1 MRQLKIKDAIN
12 KANDSSNN
20 YTIYLYNT
28 DSGEDPI
35 KLEENID
42 YQVKIGNKT
51 GFLKSVTCKTNADK
65 SGLILLASELSQ
77 LPSDTYFVEV
87 WFEKDGLTYIYP
99 SKHQAKIELTHNI
112 EEVEGDAIPVIN
124 IEQLREELA
133 KNSST
138 GKGVKGEKG
147 DPGEPGPQGVAGKDG
162 ESAYQIWLD
171 NGNTGNVEDFLSS
184 LKGKDGAP
192 GPQGE
197 PGKNGKDGVDGKQG
211 PEGRPGEQ
219 GENGKSAYQIW
230 LDNGNHG
237 SEIDFINSLKGPK
250 GDTGERGPQGESGK
264 DSSNSDIDLSKIKF
278 NIPSYKYNTTTG
290 ESREKAEQNVVIVPT
305 DDGKYVLNF
314 EGTNKNVLKDI
325 YLLQSR
331 LSSAPAD
338 IKRIKTQLTDN
349 TNDIAI
355 IKENFVKSDELDEKI
370 KEELNKAPTTR
381 HAPTGWT
388 LDRTTNPWTIWF
400 DNGCGVQFPDYSTT
414 PTVYGYGFSPN
425 LTNSKIEA
433 WPLIGT
439 IMSASRGTLTIDSA
453 AKTDGGA
460 DYWGPNTKVI
470 NPINGDASNYD
481 WSDVYFND
489 TSRSHKGDYH
499 YDRQKNIFRVM
510 YELGI
515 WSIDDIRPFGLK
527 EK

>member
-35 KLEENID
+35 KLEEDID

-51 GFLKSVTCKTNADK
+51 GFLKSVTCKVNTDK
-65 SGLILLASELSQ
+65 TGLILLASELSQ
-77 LPSDTYFVEV
+77 LPGDIYFIEV

-133 KNSST
+133 KISST

-147 DPGEPGPQGVAGKDG
+147 DPGEPGKD
-162 ESAYQIWLD
+162 
-171 NGNTGNVEDFLSS
+171 
-184 LKGKDGAP
+184 
-192 GPQGE
+192 
-197 PGKNGKDGVDGKQG
+197 
-211 PEGRPGEQ
+211 
-219 GENGKSAYQIW
+219 GKSAYQVW

-237 SEIDFINSLKGPK
+237 SETDFINSLKGAK
-250 GDTGERGPQGESGK
+250 GDTGPVGPRGEQGEQGLPGPAGKDGAQGIQGPKGEKGDTGLTGPQGEKGDTGAEGK
-264 DSSNSDIDLSKIKF
+264 SAYDLWLSLGNTGTEQDFLDSLKGKGSDIDLSKIKF

-290 ESREKAEQNVVIVPT
+290 ESREKAEQNVVIVPI

-349 TNDIAI
+349 TNDITI

-370 KEELNKAPTTR
+370 KEELNKTPTTR

-388 LDRTTNPWTIWF
+388 LDRSTNPWTIWF
-400 DNGCGVQFPDYSTT
+400 DNGCGLQFPDYPILATL
-414 PTVYGYGFSPN
+414 YGYGFAPN
-425 LTNSKIEA
+425 IANTEIDT

-439 IMSASRGTLTIDSA
+439 IMSASRGTLTIDSVT
-453 AKTDGGA
+453 KTEGRA
-460 DYWGPNTKVI
+460 DYWGPSTKVI
-470 NPINGDASNYD
+470 NPINSDASNYD

-489 TSRSHKGDYH
+489 ISRSHKGDYH
-499 YDRQKNIFRVM
+499 YDRQKVIVRVM

-515 WSIDDIRPFGLK
+515 WSIDDIKPFGLK